1 MNELKWRKTDASI
14 VLINCPKHAELEL
27 YYARTYT
34 SGAGYKHSETNNL
47 INNLKRPVDR
57 PENQLAYKRQSIDRF
72 AFELT
77 EFIKRVL
84 KPGRKVFLVPTP
96 PSKTKDHRE
105 YDNRVD
111 QVATKV
117 AANINEVILFP
128 IVLGNLDLEAAH
140 ESQASRETEI
150 ILKSLTVDQ
159 ALIEKYE
166 KGVTI
171 AILDDVL
178 TSGAHFSAMRQLLLT
193 IFPDSRLIGLFW
205 ARSEDLGE

>member
-1 MNELKWRKTDASI
+1 MNELKWRKTDAS
-14 VLINCPKHAELEL
+14 VTLINCPNHAELEL

-34 SGAGYKHSETNNL
+34 PGAGYQHSETNNL

-57 PENQLAYKRQSIDRF
+57 PDNQLAYKRQSIDRF
-72 AFELT
+72 ATELT

-84 KPGRKVFLVPTP
+84 KPGRKVFLIPTP
-96 PSKTKDHRE
+96 PSKTKDHKE

-117 AANINEVILFP
+117 AANISEVILFP
-128 IVLGNLDLEAAH
+128 IVVGSLDLEATH
-140 ESQASRETEI
+140 ESQASRETEA
-150 ILKSLTVDQ
+150 ILKSLIIDQ
-159 ALIEKYE
+159 NLVKEYE

-178 TSGAHFSAMRQLLLT
+178 TSGAHFSAMRQLLLS
-193 IFPDSRLIGLFW
+193 IFPNSRIIGLFW
-205 ARSEDLGE
+205 ARSEESL